1 MVCRLFL
8 VTNFI
13 WRDRLRLKSQLFE
26 EALPAFCVKLW
37 RLSVIRLKFCSMRY
51 FVGFYFL
58 LLQSILMKLNL
69 FNADFFR
76 QHNLWI
82 WSDHIFWILDIIFG
96 RFRFSGYGPVFN
108 DDLICIF
115 IRLLTF
121 LILWQEWHKQTSE
134 INCDIFIEFTNWFL
148 RNSDNAHGNWFL
160 YTSEDSERDSDSI
173 SEPDM
178 PTNK

>member
-1 MVCRLFL
+1 MVSDRPGPWTVGYSSLRIL
-8 VTNFI
+8 IEGTDSD
-13 WRDRLRLKSQLFE
+13 WRVNCSKRHTLHFVWQRLRL
-26 EALPAFCVKLW
+26 
-37 RLSVIRLKFCSMRY
+37 IRLKFCSMRY
-51 FVGFYFL
+51 FVGFYSL

-108 DDLICIF
+108 DDLMCIF

-121 LILWQEWHKQTSE
+121 FILWQEWHKQTSE
-134 INCDIFIEFTNWFL
+134 INCDRCTEFTNWFL
-148 RNSDNAHGNWFL
+148 TMH
-160 YTSEDSERDSDSI
+160 TEI
-173 SEPDM
+173 S
-178 PTNK
+178 KV